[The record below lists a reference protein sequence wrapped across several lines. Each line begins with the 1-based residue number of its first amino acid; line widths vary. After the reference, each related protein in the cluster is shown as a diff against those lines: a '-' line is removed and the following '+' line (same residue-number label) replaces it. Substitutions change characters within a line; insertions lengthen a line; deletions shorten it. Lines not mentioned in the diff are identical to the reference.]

1 MPKVRPTEAPA
12 LAGARVC
19 MRRCP
24 QVQAACCVRLRGEGV
39 RGALGETAGTSAM
52 PPIMPTGAESAA
64 GSAGAVEVGR
74 AAGADCSAD
83 TGRMYL
89 CIDLKCFYASV
100 ECVARGWDPFT
111 TRLVVADESRGKTTI
126 CLAVSPAM
134 KAAGVRNRCRLF
146 EIPPGVDYVAV
157 SPRMQRYMEVSA
169 DIYAIYLRYISP
181 DDIHVYSIDECF
193 IDATPYLS
201 LYGVSADGLAR
212 MLMGAVR
219 HETGI
224 CATAGIGT
232 NLFLAKVALDITA
245 KHAPDNIG
253 YLDEAEF
260 KRSIWTHRPIT
271 DIWNIGPGIARRL
284 AKYGVHDLLGVA
296 FMQEDVLYREFG
308 VNAEFLIDHAWGRE
322 PCTIAQIHA
331 YEPEGRS
338 ICNGQILPCDY
349 GYDDALL
356 VMKEMVDASVL
367 DLVEKHLVC
376 NHISLM
382 VGYARGGSAGSGVTA
397 GTGMGGPGTEG
408 PEVDGSDAGS
418 PNERI
423 PKNAFVGEHGARWV
437 GRTPGG
443 HTGGSRKLSERTNSY
458 RKLLPYFECLFAETT
473 LRDRPIRRINI
484 GFEGLLGEEFATVDL
499 FTDVEADAR
508 EHSLQEAVLAVK
520 GKFGK
525 NALVKG
531 MSLNEKATARERNK
545 LIGGHRA
552 GYEDGQVA
560 DADVAD
566 GATSVC
572 GSLPER
578 RGHRAG
584 F

>member
-1 MPKVRPTEAPA
+1 MPSV
-12 LAGARVC
+12 
-19 MRRCP
+19 
-24 QVQAACCVRLRGEGV
+24 
-39 RGALGETAGTSAM
+39 
-52 PPIMPTGAESAA
+52 MPTGAESAA
-64 GSAGAVEVGR
+64 GS
-74 AAGADCSAD
+74 AGADCSAD

-157 SPRMQRYMEVSA
+157 PPRMQRYMEVSA

-271 DIWNIGPGIARRL
+271 DVWNIGPGIARRL
-284 AKYGVHDLLGVA
+284 EKYGVHDLLGVA

-322 PCTIAQIHA
+322 PCTIAQIHV

-382 VGYARGGSAGSGVTA
+382 VGYAREKGRSAGEPVPGDCADRASGRGEA
-397 GTGMGGPGTEG
+397 
-408 PEVDGSDAGS
+408 EV
-418 PNERI
+418 
-423 PKNAFVGEHGARWV
+423 FVGEHGARPTS
-437 GRTPGG
+437 GRYGE
-443 HTGGSRKLSERTNSY
+443 HTGGSRKLGEHTNSY
-458 RKLLPYFECLFAETT
+458 RKLLPRFERLFAETT
-473 LRDRPIRRINI
+473 LRDRPIRRITI
-484 GFEGLLGEEFATVDL
+484 GLEGLLSEEFATVDL

-508 EHSLQEAVLAVK
+508 EHSLQRAVLAVK

-531 MSLNEKATARERNK
+531 MSLNEKATALERNT

-552 GYEDGQVA
+552 GFDDKKSKAVRTAKAAKASDGGNAAGGVRASGSGRAAGGA
-560 DADVAD
+560 DAA
-566 GATSVC
+566 C
-572 GSLPER
+572 GSAASAGDGGGER
-578 RGHRAG
+578 HVGLSAD
-584 F
+584 